1 MFRPVWLEALMNLRL
16 FTQYIFIVFATS
28 GCVSQSAQQRDY
40 PRDMLANH
48 AVAVISRADSCAA
61 AIAASRDNGTAELDA
76 GSIDLLIW
84 NIQKGQNAGW
94 LEDLH
99 RFSGDKDLVLI
110 QEAVLQTAV
119 ATELTP
125 NTYWSFAPGFQ
136 TTHGISGVVTFST
149 VQPLVQCNLSTKEPW
164 LRTPKATNIAE
175 YGLKDRDDS
184 LLVVNIHA
192 VNLTFGVRALAEQL
206 EQIRLVLAAHQ
217 GPVIFSGDF
226 NTWSTKR
233 QQVVNELVDSQR
245 LTALSFNEDHRLRVF
260 GNPMDHVYVRGLTSL
275 EAISHPVDTSD
286 HNPMSVKLML

>member
-1 MFRPVWLEALMNLRL
+1 MFRPIQLEALMNLHL
-16 FTQYIFIVFATS
+16 FTQIIVIVFATS
-28 GCVSQSAQQRDY
+28 GCVSQSSHQRDY
-40 PRDMLANH
+40 PREMLANH
-48 AVAVISRADSCAA
+48 TGAVISQVDSCAA
-61 AIAASRDNGTAELDA
+61 AIAQSQDNGTPELVA

-84 NIQKGQNAGW
+84 NIQKGRNSGW

-99 RFSGDKDLVLI
+99 QFSGDKDLVLI

-125 NTYWSFAPGFQ
+125 DTYWSFAPGFQ
-136 TTHGISGVVTFST
+136 TTQGISGVVTFST
-149 VQPLVQCNLSTKEPW
+149 IQPLVQCNLSTREPW

-175 YGLKDRDDS
+175 YGLKDRNDS

-206 EQIRLVLAAHQ
+206 EQVRQVLAGHQ

-233 QQVVNELVDSQR
+233 QQVVNELVDSLR
-245 LTALSFNEDHRLRVF
+245 LTALSFDEDHRLRVF

-275 EAISHPVDTSD
+275 EAMSQPVDTSD